1 MIRILLSRKMG
12 ELRVT
17 QSELA
22 EATGIRPNTIND
34 LYHNVAERVSL
45 EQLDKICE
53 ALQCDLME
61 IIEYYP
67 NSLRTVRTAKPHD
80 VYKTKT
86 KT

>member
-17 QSELA
+17 QSELS

-34 LYHNVAERVSL
+34 MYHEVAERVSL

-53 ALQCDLME
+53 ALQCDLTE
-61 IIEYYP
+61 IVELTP
-67 NSLRTVRTAKPHD
+67 NTFRTVRDAKPHA

-86 KT
+86 

>member
-1 MIRILLSRKMG
+1 MIKIMLSRKMG

-34 LYHNVAERVSL
+34 LYHDIAERVGL
-45 EQLDKICE
+45 EHLDKICE
-53 ALQCDLME
+53 ALQCDLTE
-61 IIEYYP
+61 IIEYTP
-67 NSLRTVRTAKPHD
+67 NSLRTVREAKPHD

-86 KT
+86 KK